1 VHFLKPI
8 NVIKT
13 TATNDSKNRVLV
25 KFSHDFSF
33 FGKAPIGIQLTG
45 PVV

>member
-1 VHFLKPI
+1 
-8 NVIKT
+8 
-13 TATNDSKNRVLV
+13 LV